1 VGECLAVVGLHH
13 VHDEPCY
20 VARRSDGSTVP
31 IPAGMTEIAAGNAQI
46 VAEPRPPLAVLL
58 ELRRWVPTVPS

>member
-1 VGECLAVVGLHH
+1 
-13 VHDEPCY
+13 
-20 VARRSDGSTVP
+20 
-31 IPAGMTEIAAGNAQI
+31 MTEIAAGNAQI